1 MKKIV
6 LNLAFEMKIID
17 IERNGWNSK
26 FSKEKHVVMKT
37 TYLKYYEIWNL
48 DPLSL
53 VLLDNHGSMFPNLV

>member
-37 TYLKYYEIWNL
+37 TYLKYYEI
-48 DPLSL
+48 
-53 VLLDNHGSMFPNLV
+53 